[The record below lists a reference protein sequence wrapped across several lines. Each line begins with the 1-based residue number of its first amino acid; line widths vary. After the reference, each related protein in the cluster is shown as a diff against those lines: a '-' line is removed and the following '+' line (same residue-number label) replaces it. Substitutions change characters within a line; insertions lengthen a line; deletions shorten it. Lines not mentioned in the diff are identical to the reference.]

1 MNHHMYLSILYLVS
15 ALLFSS
21 TNAIKLWCK
30 QHFEG
35 FDVEDDYN
43 PNLPPTQNVK
53 VEDFHVLNQLEE
65 VTIKLT
71 FSCLIEYLFRKII
84 LIYFHS
90 LIILFVIG

>member
-1 MNHHMYLSILYLVS
+1 MNHHVYFVVLQLVS
-15 ALLFSS
+15 ALLLSS
-21 TNAIKLWCK
+21 TNANKLWCK

-71 FSCLIEYLFRKII
+71 FSCLIEYFL
-84 LIYFHS
+84 
-90 LIILFVIG
+90 